1 MSESSDILVARQ
13 SAVFTHDGERI
24 VIHKGQTRVRAG
36 HPIVEGREDLFEPLT
51 VHYDVETARQ
61 EPVVPTPAEKAAAE
75 KAAAEKAAAEKA
87 EKAKQNQAD

>member
-61 EPVVPTPAEKAAAE
+61 EPVVPAPSDQGKAAKKAAATPP
-75 KAAAEKAAAEKA
+75 
-87 EKAKQNQAD
+87 QVCP